1 MIKRVSDFCA
11 WLGGADKAVMA
22 EVPTGRARFAQM
34 GGVLLTTAGIAVVSM
49 TFAMHNAVGAP
60 WWLAGGI
67 GIFWGFIILNLDRLL
82 VLSIGATRNGRHMWL
97 MAAPRL
103 VMAAILAIVISTPLV
118 LRIFASDISSQL
130 FIIHEQTSSQHKT
143 LEANSNEAHEAAQ
156 LQNQIAAQK
165 SILAGHLPVT
175 VTDPALQTAQAA
187 VAHLLAEQQTAQAAL
202 NNAIEAYQCEADGS
216 GPGCAGA
223 SNKYGQG
230 PIYQAKLRVYEQ
242 DRAKLDQ
249 VTSELNGAT
258 AQEQAAE
265 KNVASAQASTL
276 AQDQV
281 SAKTL
286 LPKLKKQYAAI
297 NATLQSQANYGT
309 KVNNGDNGLLAQIRA
324 LFAASSTD
332 PALALVHLAVFL
344 LFFMIEILPVT
355 VKLLLS
361 MDRNSAYESVARK
374 NENKVIDAAKI
385 ERAEH
390 RQIAEQKSQARL
402 QVEADMRQKEI
413 DLGKHANQYVETAMM
428 KILDAALQHW
438 GNQVTAQLTATGQL
452 PAAQPPVNGS
462 PANGSA
468 PNGSPPTGTVQ
479 ASTFFNLPSS
489 GNLGS
494 P

>member
-1 MIKRVSDFCA
+1 MIERISDFWA
-11 WLGGADKAVMA
+11 WLGGADKAVLA
-22 EVPTGRARFAQM
+22 EVPTARARFAQM

-49 TFAMHNAVGAP
+49 TFAMHYAVGAP
-60 WWLAGGI
+60 WWLAGCI

-82 VLSIGATRNGRHMWL
+82 VLSIGATRNRRHMWI
-97 MAAPRL
+97 MATPRL
-103 VMAAILAIVISTPLV
+103 LMAAILAVVISTPLV

-130 FIIHEQTSSQHKT
+130 FIIHEKVSSQQKN
-143 LEANSNEAHEAAQ
+143 LEANSNEAHEATQ
-156 LQNQIAAQK
+156 LQNQIMAQE

-175 VTDPALQTAQAA
+175 VTNPALQTAQAA
-187 VAHLLAEQQTAQAAL
+187 VAHLQHEQQVAQSTL
-202 NNAIEAYQCEADGS
+202 NKAIEAYQCEADGS

-223 SNKYGQG
+223 SNKYGKG
-230 PIYQAKLRVYEQ
+230 PIYQAKLRVYKQ
-242 DRAKLDQ
+242 DQAKLDQ
-249 VTSELNGAT
+249 ITSELNTAT
-258 AQEQAAE
+258 AQERAAE
-265 KNVASAQASTL
+265 KNVATAQASTL

-281 SAKTL
+281 SANIL
-286 LPKLKKQYAAI
+286 LPKLKKEYAAI

-309 KVNNGDNGLLAQIRA
+309 KVNHGDNGLLAQIRA

-385 ERAEH
+385 ERAEL

-402 QVEADMRQKEI
+402 EIEADMRQKEI
-413 DLGKHANQYVETAMM
+413 DLGKHANQYVETAMI

-438 GNQVTAQLTATGQL
+438 GSQVTAQLAATGQI
-452 PAAQPPVNGS
+452 PASQPPAPGS
-462 PANGSA
+462 PANGSPVPGA
-468 PNGSPPTGTVQ
+468 VQ